1 MPAGDADP
9 NCLFRVPALPSQWDI
24 WYSTLSLQMVA
35 QSWPHQQPPL
45 PQLQENLRGGGD
57 VFEDAIPTGF
67 KEQVQFLP
75 LS

>member
-9 NCLFRVPALPSQWDI
+9 ICLLRVPALPSQWDI

-45 PQLQENLRGGGD
+45 SPSYKKICVGWC
-57 VFEDAIPTGF
+57 VIEDAIPTGF

-75 LS
+75 LN